1 MQNHATPLA
10 PHGKTGWPAGLG
22 RLVSW
27 ISARLPALP
36 VLVMAGIACTVLP
49 RPLAADELSDADL
62 GQVAARTIFFGH
74 QSVGRNIL
82 EGVEETLKAHPAAR
96 WTIREIKSGADIAGP
111 GLFHAEV
118 GENTNPLSKLE
129 AFDQLV
135 RNGVGERADVA
146 FFKFCY
152 IDFDK
157 NSDVPAL
164 FARYKSTLAAL
175 AEAYPNTTFMHVT
188 VPLMAPERGVKARI
202 KQAVGHYD
210 AANAARHAFNQLIRG
225 EYDASGRVFDLAAA
239 EAAEPDGGQCAVP
252 GSDGPIPCL
261 ATAYTDD
268 GGHLNALGR
277 KAVAPRFIAFL
288 AGVK

>member
-1 MQNHATPLA
+1 MQNHAFTLA
-10 PHGKTGWPAGLG
+10 PQGKAGWPAGLG
-22 RLVSW
+22 GIVSW

-49 RPLAADELSDADL
+49 RPLAAGEFSDADL
-62 GQVAARTIFFGH
+62 GTVAARTVFFGH

-82 EGVEETLKAHPAAR
+82 EGVEETLKAHPAAS
-96 WTIREIKSGADIAGP
+96 WTIREIKGGADIAGP

-118 GENTNPLSKLE
+118 GQNTDPLSKLE
-129 AFDQLV
+129 AFDRLV
-135 RNGVGERADVA
+135 RAGVGERADVA

-157 NSDVPAL
+157 NSDVTAL
-164 FARYKSTLAAL
+164 FARYKATLAAL
-175 AEAYPNTTFMHVT
+175 AQTYPNTAFVHVT
-188 VPLMAPERGVKARI
+188 VPLMAPERGVKALI
-202 KQAVGHYD
+202 KQAVGRYD
-210 AANAARHAFNQLIRG
+210 AANAARHAFNQLIRS
-225 EYDASGRVFDLAAA
+225 EYGASGRVFDLAGA
-239 EAAEPDGGQCAVP
+239 EAAEPDGGQCTVS

-261 ATAYTDD
+261 ASAYTDD